1 MNNFFYL
8 LSWLMNK
15 CGGLK
20 ARRSKSLKRLA
31 KGAALWNALEEKLP
45 VAYGVLEDDI
55 PRMAAFKALLP
66 SFSAKKKRCLKDWL
80 EDRLYDLNHNF
91 CEHFTMSDEVREQ
104 KYRQIYSQ
112 HLEALNA

>member
-15 CGGLK
+15 CCRK
-20 ARRSKSLKRLA
+20 KTWRSKSRRRLA
-31 KGAALWNALEEKLP
+31 KGAALWKTLEEKLP
-45 VAYGVLEDDI
+45 EARGVLEDDE
-55 PRMAAFKALLP
+55 PRMAAFKAMLP
-66 SFSAKKKRCLKDWL
+66 SLSAKKKRCLREWL

-104 KYRQIYSQ
+104 KYRQIYGE
-112 HLEALNA
+112 HLKALNA